1 MSQTGEEQTPLLIN
15 DNVTENQSSPK
26 KSPPA
31 RFFSWL
37 ASWKIGSW
45 IRLIILL
52 VIIAA
57 LIVGIVVFKIQKY
70 IPVALNYIAK
80 LGVWGGVIFVAIYV
94 VATVCFIPGSL
105 LTLGGGFVFKLKWGV
120 FLVWLGATIGATLA
134 FLLGRTALRSWIAE
148 KVQQYPRFRAVD
160 AAVNKRGWVIVL
172 LLRLTP
178 ILPFNLLNYALALTD
193 VKFLQYFLPTA
204 FGMIP
209 GTTLYVYFGSL
220 ASDIADIAAG
230 HVGPSLTVQI
240 IIWVASG
247 VGIIVTVVVITIFA
261 KREMNKALAEE
272 DKKEKEGA
280 QKQEQEKTP
289 TPSSPTSTSTTP

>member
-1 MSQTGEEQTPLLIN
+1 
-15 DNVTENQSSPK
+15 
-26 KSPPA
+26 
-31 RFFSWL
+31 
-37 ASWKIGSW
+37 
-45 IRLIILL
+45 
-52 VIIAA
+52 
-57 LIVGIVVFKIQKY
+57 
-70 IPVALNYIAK
+70 
-80 LGVWGGVIFVAIYV
+80 
-94 VATVCFIPGSL
+94 
-105 LTLGGGFVFKLKWGV
+105 
-120 FLVWLGATIGATLA
+120 
-134 FLLGRTALRSWIAE
+134 
-148 KVQQYPRFRAVD
+148 
-160 AAVNKRGWVIVL
+160 VL

-193 VKFLQYFLPTA
+193 VPFLQYFLPTA
-204 FGMIP
+204 FGMVP
-209 GTTLYVYFGSL
+209 GTTLYVYIGSL